1 MPKLT
6 TKELA
11 GLSDQLDFEKVLCAK
26 YQAAVQETEDPQLK
40 TSFQQY
46 ADQHRQNF
54 NCLLNHLKD

>member
-1 MPKLT
+1 MANLT

-11 GLSDQLDFEKVLCAK
+11 GLSDQLDFEKVLCSK
-26 YQAAVQETEDPQLK
+26 YQAAVQETEDTQLK

-54 NCLLNHLKD
+54 ECLLTFLQ

>member
-1 MPKLT
+1 MPNLT

-11 GLSDQLDFEKVLCAK
+11 GLSDQLDLEKVLCAK
-26 YQAAVQETEDPQLK
+26 YQAAVQETEDAELK

-54 NCLLNHLKD
+54 TCLLKYLQ